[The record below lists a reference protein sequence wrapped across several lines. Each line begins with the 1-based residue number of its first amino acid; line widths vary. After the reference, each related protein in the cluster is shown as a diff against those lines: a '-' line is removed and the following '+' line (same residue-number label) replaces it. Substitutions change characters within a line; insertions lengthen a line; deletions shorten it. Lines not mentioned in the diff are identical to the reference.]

1 VLTDSKGAG
10 DFGVVNVLV
19 NNFIDGRQACYLA
32 YVSSSNTLSLVDDA
46 GDAGGPFAGSLSL
59 NGGAATIQN
68 SQCSVSGAGSSAM
81 KSGNTLTLTLSIA
94 FSAAFAGDRIVWV
107 AGRDAAGANNTD
119 WQALGTLTVNTAI
132 SVTFY
137 VAPNGKDSWSGTLAA
152 PNGAGTD
159 GPFATIDSARAAV
172 QPLNK
177 AGLSQV
183 AVQFRAGTYFL
194 PATEIFTA
202 ADSGTAATEIVY
214 QNYPGESPAISGG
227 VRVQNWI
234 NVSGNTWKATLPA
247 STRYFEQLFYNGVR
261 RLRPRLG
268 GYLGTYY
275 RFVGPVYLNAPPPP
289 ASAPEPNCQVYITGS
304 GWQCFDRFLYN
315 SADPIS
321 LWRNLAPPAG
331 NPCGQPAGNP
341 ALTGDIELVD
351 FEKYSTP
358 KLRISCVDPASN
370 IVYLTGSPLTYAV
383 FANVQGFLPNHR
395 YLIENVQDQLTQPGQ
410 WFLDRSTT
418 PWMLTYLAA
427 SGENPNADT
436 VIVPQVTEILVA
448 SNLQYVTFLG
458 LTFEHDNYTL
468 PAAGEA
474 VPDLGLNIT
483 AAVSFQNSQ
492 HITFDSGVVAHTS
505 GGGLEFISCIT
516 AQSPSWCIFRSTSAV
531 TSGNVVSNS
540 ALYDLGFVGI
550 RIGMPALYGQTDAN
564 IPQFNTVEN
573 NVVEG
578 YGRVFPDTSGIRQGE
593 GHDNTYTHNEVYD
606 GYHAAIALC
615 FCSGDT
621 RLTPDSHDNIVSFNH
636 VYDLFQGISN
646 DGGSIYIQTAN
657 FVSPMPA
664 GNRILNNRVH
674 DVSDASA
681 LDADGYG
688 GEGVYIDTLT
698 GLVDVENNLVY
709 RVSASPMNFS
719 SAPANPSEANTIKN
733 NIFAFGRLSM
743 VAEGDAYLSGTVP
756 PSQIQ
761 VFVATNNL
769 FYFDRSSASSPGFY
783 VQSGGAYSGGFA
795 FTTWEQWNSNLYWR
809 TDGGFASDA
818 HAFHVQPYP
827 NTTTPCYY
835 DPSKWTFLTLA
846 AWQSLGEDIQSVVQ
860 DPGFANPSYPAD
872 DYSLPKGSPGI
883 GFVVFDPSQAG
894 PGGPIPGSIHPR
906 FPRRFPRRI
915 SIPRRISSTLT
926 VGFGAF
932 AENPSLTVGAPMQR
946 QHWRVY
952 SRLLPPGR

>member
-315 SADPIS
+315 PADQIS

-458 LTFEHDNYTL
+458 LTFEHANYTL

-474 VPDLGLNIT
+474 VPDLRLNIT

-492 HITFDSGVVAHTS
+492 HITFD
-505 GGGLEFISCIT
+505 
-516 AQSPSWCIFRSTSAV
+516 
-531 TSGNVVSNS
+531 
-540 ALYDLGFVGI
+540 
-550 RIGMPALYGQTDAN
+550 
-564 IPQFNTVEN
+564 
-573 NVVEG
+573 
-578 YGRVFPDTSGIRQGE
+578 
-593 GHDNTYTHNEVYD
+593 
-606 GYHAAIALC
+606 
-615 FCSGDT
+615 
-621 RLTPDSHDNIVSFNH
+621 
-636 VYDLFQGISN
+636 
-646 DGGSIYIQTAN
+646 
-657 FVSPMPA
+657 
-664 GNRILNNRVH
+664 
-674 DVSDASA
+674 
-681 LDADGYG
+681 
-688 GEGVYIDTLT
+688 
-698 GLVDVENNLVY
+698 
-709 RVSASPMNFS
+709 
-719 SAPANPSEANTIKN
+719 
-733 NIFAFGRLSM
+733 
-743 VAEGDAYLSGTVP
+743 
-756 PSQIQ
+756 
-761 VFVATNNL
+761 
-769 FYFDRSSASSPGFY
+769 
-783 VQSGGAYSGGFA
+783 
-795 FTTWEQWNSNLYWR
+795 
-809 TDGGFASDA
+809 
-818 HAFHVQPYP
+818 
-827 NTTTPCYY
+827 
-835 DPSKWTFLTLA
+835 
-846 AWQSLGEDIQSVVQ
+846 
-860 DPGFANPSYPAD
+860 
-872 DYSLPKGSPGI
+872 
-883 GFVVFDPSQAG
+883 
-894 PGGPIPGSIHPR
+894 
-906 FPRRFPRRI
+906 
-915 SIPRRISSTLT
+915 
-926 VGFGAF
+926 
-932 AENPSLTVGAPMQR
+932 
-946 QHWRVY
+946 
-952 SRLLPPGR
+952 